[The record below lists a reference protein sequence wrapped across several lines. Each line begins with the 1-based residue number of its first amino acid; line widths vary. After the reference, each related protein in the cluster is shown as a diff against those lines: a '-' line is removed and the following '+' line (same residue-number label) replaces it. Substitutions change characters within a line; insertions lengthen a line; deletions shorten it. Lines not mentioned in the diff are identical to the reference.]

1 MTKLSVTHNNI
12 KDALRDLLI
21 NEPEL
26 FANIIKEVMQDA
38 DAAREKQRYIS
49 DKEVDQIMEEDFR
62 KYDAVF
68 RALA

>member
-1 MTKLSVTHNNI
+1 MTKLSVTHNNV

>member
-1 MTKLSVTHNNI
+1 MTKLSVTHDNL

-26 FANIIKEVMQDA
+26 FANVIKEVMQDA
-38 DAAREKQRYIS
+38 DAAREQQRYIS
-49 DKEVDQIMEEDFR
+49 DKEVDRLMEEDFK